1 MSTETRVKF
10 NLISND
16 GSSSVIDPINTSNS
30 VNIKSENPILTNN
43 QTLTDILNRLRSG
56 AFSDSAGGGDGG
68 STPDWYQNASETSD
82 GLMSSE
88 DFIKLKNIEDGAEKN
103 TVTGVKG
110 SANTD
115 YKTGDISIGK
125 EDIGLDKVENTSDS
139 EKSVLSASKLST
151 PVNINLNGGI
161 TASTSFDG
169 SKDVNLNI
177 NAINVNYLSG
187 VINKSNLPSDIG
199 GSGSSGD
206 YIERL
211 IIVETDEE
219 RFNLSDENVRDGDIV
234 KVRSTGNV
242 YRVMDSSMLSDEGSY
257 EIYSTNWDSIVG
269 KPDSIE
275 IPTTALDAGIVS
287 TEQPETACLW
297 FHEV

>member
-110 SANTD
+110 SANID

-199 GSGSSGD
+199 GSGSSED

-219 RFNLSDENVRDGDIV
+219 RFNLSDETVRLGDIV

-242 YRVMDSSMLSDEGSY
+242 YRVMDASMLSDEGSY

-269 KPDSIE
+269 KPDSIGNVSS
-275 IPTTALDAGIVS
+275 ALDAGVIS
-287 TEQPETACLW
+287 TEQPDTACLW